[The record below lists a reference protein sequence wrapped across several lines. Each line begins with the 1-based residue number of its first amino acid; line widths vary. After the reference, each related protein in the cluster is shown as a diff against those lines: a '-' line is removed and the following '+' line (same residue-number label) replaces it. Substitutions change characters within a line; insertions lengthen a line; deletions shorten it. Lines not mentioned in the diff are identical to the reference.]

1 MYVVNFSAPE
11 DALTPFW
18 PEAKPDEGWRTEL
31 AVRLGKH
38 ADLSDLTFAAHEHDT
53 RTDDFLDSQSR
64 QLTFCST
71 RVTAAVQDA
80 GLTGIAF
87 APVTIQLPSG
97 VELTGY
103 HAMQILGR
111 CGPLLQLDPKAK
123 RGQGRGIEAGLYD
136 GSDFATQAYHKGAYP
151 LVVSERAKEVLASF
165 PTQTLEFVAIT
176 VQESEG

>member
-18 PEAKPDEGWRTEL
+18 PESKPDEGWRTEL
-31 AVRLGKH
+31 AIRLGKQ
-38 ADLSDLTFAAHEHDT
+38 ADLTNLKFGAHEHDT

-71 RVTAAVQDA
+71 RVAEAIQAT

-97 VELTGY
+97 VELAGY

-123 RGQGRGIEAGLYD
+123 RGQGRGIEAHLYD
-136 GSDFATQAYHKGAYP
+136 GADFATQAYHKGAYP

-176 VQESEG
+176 VQKSEG